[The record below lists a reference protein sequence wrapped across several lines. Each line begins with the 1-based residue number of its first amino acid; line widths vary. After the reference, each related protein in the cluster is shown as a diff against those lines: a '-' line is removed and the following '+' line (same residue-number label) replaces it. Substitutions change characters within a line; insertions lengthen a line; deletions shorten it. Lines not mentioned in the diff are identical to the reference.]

1 MTNRNLLKTTV
12 LVALA
17 AAPFLV
23 STAPSALAQ
32 RVVAASCPQDYTLS
46 GNVCVR
52 KAPAPV
58 PTCPSGY
65 NFSAGKCVT
74 NTAELKT
81 ATREIRP
88 AKKSQWAFITREAFG
103 VKSAKEL
110 DGANFCAEAGRQADD
125 AASFF
130 KTNGLNATHVEVD
143 NNRIGIKTYQKYDCD
158 ILVVLDQVA
167 SKTAKSLE
175 PKDGHIVLPERF
187 GEAKVVTKTIAK
199 PVVPVVNT
207 APVVPAPA
215 PVVTPAPVPQSPKP
229 PAKVQKAPAKKK
241 VVRRK
246 PRCSAIRYAYTRGN
260 TCACA
265 GGRVFTGRSCVRPRW
280 F

>member
-23 STAPSALAQ
+23 STASSTLAQ
-32 RVVAASCPQDYTLS
+32 RAVAASCPKDYTLS
-46 GNVCVR
+46 GNVCIR

-65 NFSAGKCVT
+65 SFSAGKCVT

-81 ATREIRP
+81 ATREFKP

-103 VKSAKEL
+103 VKTAKEL
-110 DGANFCAEAGRQADD
+110 DGANFCAEKGQQADD

-130 KTNGLNATHVEVD
+130 KAHDLNATHVAVD
-143 NNRIGIKTYQKYDCD
+143 NNRVGIKTYQQYDCD

-175 PKDGHIVLPERF
+175 PKDGHVVLPERF
-187 GEAKVVTKTIAK
+187 GEAKVVSK
-199 PVVPVVNT
+199 PVAVPAVPVAKAT
-207 APVVPAPA
+207 PAPA
-215 PVVTPAPVPQSPKP
+215 PVVTPAPVPHSPKP
-229 PAKVQKAPAKKK
+229 PAAVQKTPAKKK

-246 PRCSAIRYAYTRGN
+246 PRCSAIRYAYSRGN

-265 GGRVFTGRSCVRPRW
+265 GGRVFTGRSCARPRW